1 VAADSRR
8 VSVDDDRFHDRCGL
22 FGIFGHPEA
31 AHLTYLGLYAQQ
43 HRGQESAGI
52 VSSDG
57 ERLRIEK
64 GMGLVNDIFTDD
76 RLALLQGDRA
86 MGHVRYST
94 AGDTVAANAQP
105 YLIECHRGPI
115 AVAHNGNLV
124 NAAILRH
131 ELEAAGSIFQSTSDT
146 EVILHLYAR
155 SHRERLEDAIAASLS
170 KVMGAF
176 SLLFLTNDALVAA
189 RDPWGFRP
197 LVLGRLN
204 GAAVICSETCALD
217 LIDAEYV
224 RDIEPGELVIADREG
239 VRSYHPFPPE
249 PVSQCVFEHIYFAR
263 PDSQVFG
270 RNVLASRLLLGRQL
284 AREAPADADIVVPV
298 PDSGMGAAL
307 GFSQE
312 SGLPFEWGLIRN
324 HYVGRTFIEP
334 KQSIRSFGVKIK
346 LNPVRSILEGKRVVL
361 IDDSIVRG
369 TTSRKIVGMV
379 RAAGAREVHLRISS
393 PPTTGPCHYGIDT
406 PRRSELIASHQSIE
420 SIRSFIAADSLAYM
434 SHDGLLKAVSDPEG
448 RRHCTACFSGRY
460 PVAVNHTEDQ
470 LGLFDRVRG

>member
-1 VAADSRR
+1 MDQSERR

-64 GMGLVNDIFTDD
+64 GMGLVNDVFTDD

-115 AVAHNGNLV
+115 AVGHNGNLV
-124 NAAILRH
+124 NAEILRH

-176 SLLFLTNDALVAA
+176 SLLFLTSDALVAA

-204 GAAVICSETCALD
+204 GAPVICSETCALD

-224 RDIEPGELVIADREG
+224 RDIEPGELVVADRAG
-239 VRSYHPFPPE
+239 LRSFHPFPPE

-379 RAAGAREVHLRISS
+379 RAAGAREVHVRVSS

-420 SIRSFIAADSLAYM
+420 EIRGYIAADSLAYM
-434 SHDGLLKAVSDPEG
+434 SHEGLLKAVNDPEG

-460 PVAVNHTEDQ
+460 PVAVNHKEDQ
-470 LGLFDRVRG
+470 LGLFDKVRA

>member
-1 VAADSRR
+1 VTVASRLIP
-8 VSVDDDRFHDRCGL
+8 VDDDRFHDRCGL

-31 AHLTYLGLYAQQ
+31 AHITYLGLYAQQ

-76 RLALLQGDRA
+76 RLALLLGDRA

-115 AVAHNGNLV
+115 AVGHNGNLV

-204 GAAVICSETCALD
+204 GAPVVCSETCALD

-224 RDIEPGELVIADREG
+224 RDIEPGELVIADRDG

-270 RNVLASRLLLGRQL
+270 RNVLSSRLLLGRQL

-307 GFSQE
+307 GFAQE

-334 KQSIRSFGVKIK
+334 TQSIRSFGVKIK
-346 LNPVRSILEGKRVVL
+346 LNPVRSILEGRRVVL

-406 PRRSELIASHQSIE
+406 PRRSELIASHQTVE
-420 SIRSFIAADSLAYM
+420 EIRTYVAADSLAYM
-434 SHDGLLKAVSDPEG
+434 SHEGLLKAVSDPEG
-448 RRHCTACFSGRY
+448 KRHCTACFSGRY

-470 LGLFDRVRG
+470 LGLFDKVRA

>member
-1 VAADSRR
+1 VGHQR
-8 VSVDDDRFHDRCGL
+8 VSVDDDHFHDRCGL

-52 VSSDG
+52 VSSAGD
-57 ERLRIEK
+57 RLRIEK
-64 GMGLVNDIFTDD
+64 GMGLVNDIFTDE
-76 RLALLQGDRA
+76 RLALLVGDRA

-94 AGDTVAANAQP
+94 AGDTIAANAQP

-115 AVAHNGNLV
+115 AVGHNGNLV

-224 RDIEPGELVIADREG
+224 RDIEPGELVVADRDG

-270 RNVLASRLLLGRQL
+270 RNVLASRLALGRQL

-346 LNPVRSILEGKRVVL
+346 LNPVRTILEGKRVVL

-379 RAAGAREVHLRISS
+379 RAAGAREIHVRISS

-406 PRRSELIASHQSIE
+406 PRRSELIASHQSVE
-420 SIRSFIAADSLAYM
+420 EIRRYIAADSLAYM
-434 SHDGLLKAVSDPEG
+434 SHDGLLKAVGDPEG
-448 RRHCTACFSGRY
+448 KRHCSACFSGRY
-460 PVAVNHTEDQ
+460 PVAVNQTEDQ
-470 LGLFDRVRG
+470 LALFDKVRA